1 MTDYS
6 EFSIKTIQ
14 WDWDEFYA
22 VSVCAGTAHQKNLYQ
37 FRVDI

>member
-14 WDWDEFYA
+14 QTGMNF
-22 VSVCAGTAHQKNLYQ
+22 T
-37 FRVDI
+37 